1 MRRREI
7 LFAPLLAAMSHA
19 QISTDGLRGIRIDSA
34 VTPTLGALADA
45 HVQFVSLENPS
56 PAFVNECR
64 KLGIPVVKRPLT
76 AMSALALRDKRG
88 LVFGI
93 RPVEADCLRC
103 IANGAAFV
111 IDLRQTDLA
120 TVKQIYSKLAQFD
133 TWTTRAIP
141 IVDFG
146 LVASPACA
154 ALLLGLH
161 EQFDLLHEAS
171 DFFAYRALLVPEA
184 VSAVFDR
191 KVQEFRRRGGSTYS
205 PAMLEKLPRAAAA
218 EILRTLVPK
227 PAVLAPTLPAEAE
240 VTVLEQRLQGGIR
253 RVAHV
258 LYYPNDRPGVLE
270 KVQLSVR
277 LPQHPLGVVTVPDQ
291 KPVEFVHNEFL
302 TTFTL
307 PRISGHQAI
316 AFE

>member
-19 QISTDGLRGIRIDSA
+19 QIAADGLRGIRIDSSA
-34 VTPTLGALADA
+34 IPSPGKLADA

-56 PAFVNECR
+56 PAFVSECS
-64 KLGIPVVKRPLT
+64 KLGIPVVKRP
-76 AMSALALRDKRG
+76 ASAASPLHLRNERG
-88 LVFGI
+88 RIFAA
-93 RPVEADCLRC
+93 RPIEVDCLRC
-103 IANGAAFV
+103 TANGAAFE

-120 TVKQIYSKLAQFD
+120 TVTQIYSKLAQLD

-161 EQFDLLHEAS
+161 EQFDILHEDS

-184 VSAVFDR
+184 VSAVFDH

-227 PAVLAPTLPAEAE
+227 PAVLAPTLPADAE

-270 KVQLSVR
+270 NVQLSVR
-277 LPQHPLGVVTVPDQ
+277 LPQHPLAVVTVPDQ